1 MKSLAAGLLCIL
13 MIGCAAPLPSAA
25 PTVTLTPSPQRP
37 NLGAANGTTLTV
49 TLVVNGQR
57 VAVFPPG
64 GPDPSIDLTA
74 LPPLPWT
81 VEALSPS
88 GRVLTSMRVQPGQVS
103 LARAATGA
111 RRAALST
118 SPAGAWRSGL
128 DRSSRQR
135 RHRRP
140 RPAHRG
146 LRTVSVTPQRPPLPS
161 CDATVTTASGCWS
174 ACWSGPARSPCAVPT
189 LTPTRLADGW
199 CTRCRADRARRCDAR
214 AGAGLGAVG
223 R

>member
-37 NLGAANGTTLTV
+37 NLGVANGTTLTV

-88 GRVLTSMRVQPGQVS
+88 GRVLTSMQVQPGQVS
-103 LARAATGA
+103 LGTSGYRSAT
-111 RRAALST
+111 
-118 SPAGAWRSGL
+118 
-128 DRSSRQR
+128 
-135 RHRRP
+135 
-140 RPAHRG
+140 
-146 LRTVSVTPQRPPLPS
+146 
-161 CDATVTTASGCWS
+161 
-174 ACWSGPARSPCAVPT
+174 SGPIDLSCG
-189 LTPTRLADGW
+189 RLAIW
-199 CTRCRADRARRCDAR
+199 
-214 AGAGLGAVG
+214 AGPFEPPAPPPPASPGTPGDCAP
-223 R
+223 